1 MSRDNVS
8 RHRGA
13 GRYVARQCRATR
25 RVGPLVLATAGLL
38 KIGKKWEAVES
49 PAVLSE
55 LEEEERF
62 RRSAV
67 PADPHTLS
75 DLGSLRRR
83 TQDIGFEELQ
93 VNLFG
98 KDTSVA
104 LPSDPRYQVYA
115 GQIHLVAVAECQGTF
130 LRKRVRLSIPPFP
143 FVLAS
148 SGSFQ
153 TSGSLLLGALKPG
166 LDVRGNW
173 NEDDLSPAQ
182 VVANGVSSD
191 ALLLRGDALIVG
203 NATTPGSVQQ
213 DPSVRFLRGGA
224 AVGGAKAEKLPVV
237 ELSRYDPASRAGVQT
252 LPEASYPTL
261 KAVEGLSRR
270 SGSVTFA
277 HGLRLHGLRLNGLLY
292 VDGDVVIESG
302 GLTGSG
308 ALVCT
313 GKVTIR
319 GASDFVADSRCAVVA
334 GGDVSVTGTGS
345 ESSYYQGLLY
355 SAGSGGISV
364 EGVTL
369 LGAAVASGPS
379 EARVALKDVRVVFDE
394 KATRVKGGEVGFGD
408 AYPRGGFPSL
418 DPATG
423 ERAYLRLKP
432 VVLPGPPPR
441 TVAEPGPVDF
451 AAVGIATLEVEH
463 FELVD
468 ASGSPVA
475 GVDSAFRGAATQIGF
490 MNELIA
496 AGKPDGPLTP
506 GRQFEFDLNRFVK
519 TADLLRIVWRD

>member
-1 MSRDNVS
+1 M
-8 RHRGA
+8 
-13 GRYVARQCRATR
+13 
-25 RVGPLVLATAGLL
+25 
-38 KIGKKWEAVES
+38 
-49 PAVLSE
+49 
-55 LEEEERF
+55 
-62 RRSAV
+62 
-67 PADPHTLS
+67 
-75 DLGSLRRR
+75 
-83 TQDIGFEELQ
+83 
-93 VNLFG
+93 
-98 KDTSVA
+98 A

-252 LPEASYPTL
+252 LPEASYPAL

-277 HGLRLHGLRLNGLLY
+277 RGLRLNGLLY

-334 GGDVSVTGTGS
+334 GGDVSVTGTGF

-369 LGAAVASGPS
+369 LGAAVASGPA
-379 EARVALKDVRVVFDE
+379 EARVGR
-394 KATRVKGGEVGFGD
+394 
-408 AYPRGGFPSL
+408 
-418 DPATG
+418 
-423 ERAYLRLKP
+423 
-432 VVLPGPPPR
+432 
-441 TVAEPGPVDF
+441 
-451 AAVGIATLEVEH
+451 
-463 FELVD
+463 
-468 ASGSPVA
+468 
-475 GVDSAFRGAATQIGF
+475 
-490 MNELIA
+490 
-496 AGKPDGPLTP
+496 TP
-506 GRQFEFDLNRFVK
+506 GWCLMRRPPE
-519 TADLLRIVWRD
+519 

>member
-277 HGLRLHGLRLNGLLY
+277 HGLRLNGLLY

-379 EARVALKDVRVVFDE
+379 EARVALKDARVVFDE
-394 KATRVKGGEVGFGD
+394 KATKVTGGEVGFGD

-418 DPATG
+418 G
-423 ERAYLRLKP
+423 LGGSRAHLRLKP
-432 VVLPGPPPR
+432 VILPGPPPR
-441 TVAEPGPVDF
+441 TVTEPGPADF
-451 AAVGIATLEVEH
+451 VAAGVAELWPQH
-463 FELVD
+463 FQLVD

-475 GVDSAFRGAATQIGF
+475 GNVDDAFGVAFERIHE
-490 MNELIA
+490 MNSVIA
-496 AGKPDGPLTP
+496 SVKLDDPLTP
-506 GRQFEFDLNRFVK
+506 GGQFEFDLNRFVQ
-519 TADLLRIVWRD
+519 TADRLKIVWRD